1 MKKTF
6 KLVLAAMLALLV
18 FVSCENKTDVS
29 NKTALDYL
37 AGKSIAT
44 SLELN
49 LDDMELDE
57 EDLMYITSMYLPLPI
72 AFDANGTVTTKYVD
86 ILDFTQK
93 LMEWFTR
100 HHSNKNIGT
109 MIQN

>member
-37 AGKSIAT
+37 GRRNI
-44 SLELN
+44 N
-49 LDDMELDE
+49 
-57 EDLMYITSMYLPLPI
+57 
-72 AFDANGTVTTKYVD
+72 
-86 ILDFTQK
+86 ILRRVLLKTAARILQTFNN
-93 LMEWFTR
+93 FVYR
-100 HHSNKNIGT
+100 HS
-109 MIQN
+109 